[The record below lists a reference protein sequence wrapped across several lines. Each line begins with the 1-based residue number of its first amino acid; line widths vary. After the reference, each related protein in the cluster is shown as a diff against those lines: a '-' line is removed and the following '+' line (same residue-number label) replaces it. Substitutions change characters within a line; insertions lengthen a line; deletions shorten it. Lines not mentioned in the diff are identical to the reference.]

1 MRSYGEY
8 CSVAKALDLVGDRW
22 SLLIVRELLILGG
35 RRFGELQDGLP
46 GIASNLLTER
56 LRHLAEAG
64 VLGRDEAGRYTLTPW
79 GERLAEPVYALAR
92 WGAPLMVSQAA
103 DESFRGHWLAT
114 PIAFMFGGEN
124 PDRPDLEAEIRA
136 GDDAITLKSA
146 DGRVTF
152 QPGPAAAPDLVIS
165 GPPDAI
171 IGLLAGRLDQAAAAA
186 LGVSVLGDLAPL
198 MRLHAA
204 DWLTGPEIFTRR

>member
-1 MRSYGEY
+1 
-8 CSVAKALDLVGDRW
+8 
-22 SLLIVRELLILGG
+22 
-35 RRFGELQDGLP
+35 
-46 GIASNLLTER
+46 
-56 LRHLAEAG
+56 
-64 VLGRDEAGRYTLTPW
+64 
-79 GERLAEPVYALAR
+79 
-92 WGAPLMVSQAA
+92 
-103 DESFRGHWLAT
+103 
-114 PIAFMFGGEN
+114 MFGGEN

-146 DGRVTF
+146 GGRVTF
-152 QPGPAAAPDLVIS
+152 QPGPAVAPDLVIS